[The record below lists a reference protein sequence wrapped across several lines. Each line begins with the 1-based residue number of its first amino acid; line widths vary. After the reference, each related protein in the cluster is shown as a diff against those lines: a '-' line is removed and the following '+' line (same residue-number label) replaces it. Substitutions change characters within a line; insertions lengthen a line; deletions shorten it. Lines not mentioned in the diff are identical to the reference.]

1 MVNYFWN
8 LDFII
13 LKWLVWLLTRNHCV
27 CLMDKQ
33 NRIDF
38 ICKFKIVG
46 IGKKINK
53 SVNQKTHCSFGLLK
67 ILLNCVRVLYNCYL
81 RVRYAFRMFVEIQT
95 ASETGLCKLESSWSF
110 CPCVLLVSVAHYQ
123 EEKNGRTC
131 ILVYFHISVPY
142 HLPVRGK

>member
-13 LKWLVWLLTRNHCV
+13 LKWLVWLLTRNQYV

-46 IGKKINK
+46 IGKKKKKISK
-53 SVNQKTHCSFGLLK
+53 SKNTLFIWTVEDIIKLRQSSLQLLST
-67 ILLNCVRVLYNCYL
+67 R
-81 RVRYAFRMFVEIQT
+81 
-95 ASETGLCKLESSWSF
+95 
-110 CPCVLLVSVAHYQ
+110 
-123 EEKNGRTC
+123 
-131 ILVYFHISVPY
+131 
-142 HLPVRGK
+142 